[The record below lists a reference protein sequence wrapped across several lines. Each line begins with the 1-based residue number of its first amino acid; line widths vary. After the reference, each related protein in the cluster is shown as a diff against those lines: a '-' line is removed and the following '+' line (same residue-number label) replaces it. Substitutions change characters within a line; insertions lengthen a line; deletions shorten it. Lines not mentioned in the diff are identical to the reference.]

1 MGRQREFDPEDAI
14 AQAVDVFWERGYTE
28 ASVQDLCKSMDINPG
43 SLYATFGAKQDV
55 FRAAIK
61 HYLKSVTH
69 EGIGRLGNAESG
81 LEGIKAYFDYIV
93 DGILTGKRCNGCF
106 GTNSFME
113 VSETDSEIKALMTE
127 HFRYLENAFDQALQ
141 RDGFS
146 ETQGKASF
154 LGCVAQ
160 GLNVLARTEPERT
173 TLERIVSN
181 ALLVLK

>member
-1 MGRQREFDPEDAI
+1 
-14 AQAVDVFWERGYTE
+14 
-28 ASVQDLCKSMDINPG
+28 
-43 SLYATFGAKQDV
+43 
-55 FRAAIK
+55 
-61 HYLKSVTH
+61 
-69 EGIGRLGNAESG
+69 
-81 LEGIKAYFDYIV
+81 
-93 DGILTGKRCNGCF
+93 
-106 GTNSFME
+106 ME

-160 GLNVLARTEPERT
+160 GLNVLARTGPERT
-173 TLERIVSN
+173 TLEQIVSN